1 MKRKLSLLLVL
12 AMLVGILAGCG
23 SSDNK
28 KSNTSST
35 NNAGTSNT
43 SKDTSKDS
51 ASTDSSTPSRTDLNV
66 SINKNLTSLDPHG
79 TVLLQDNIII
89 WQIFSG
95 LLHFNELTGTTDL
108 DLAESYEISDD
119 GLVYT
124 FKLRED
130 VYFHNGDPMTANDVV
145 FSIKRCMDPSMG
157 RATYTSAISDV
168 VAVDDYTVEITLKNP
183 SAPFLANMCYVFVIS
198 EKELNEQ
205 GAEYGT
211 KPLSGTG
218 PYMVTEL
225 DADQKI
231 VLNAFDKYYK
241 GEASI
246 KTVNFHI
253 VTDSAAGMISFES
266 GDLDWY
272 ACTSTDFA
280 RLQGDPNF
288 HTEAVTAN
296 HTTYMALNPN
306 ANEALANEKVRQ
318 AIAYAINKEELN
330 YAAFDGM
337 GAEADFY
344 FNPNMNVGAPGDGF
358 YYEYNPEKAQELLAE
373 AGYPDGVN
381 VGNLLCFTGSHFEIC
396 ATTIQAQLAK
406 VGIQCELE
414 WNEQGVALTRGTN
427 SEFDMIVS
435 GGGCAGD
442 YDDIRKRVH
451 TTMASAYIDYSQ
463 TEYDWQWMD
472 NALDEASA
480 VSDPAKRLELNREH
494 NDYFM
499 KTATQLPL
507 VHKCV
512 TFAWDA
518 DLNVGS
524 NRHTNPVIYD
534 WSWN

>member
-1 MKRKLSLLLVL
+1 MKRKLSLFLAL
-12 AMLVGILAGCG
+12 AMLISLLAGCG
-23 SSDNK
+23 GK
-28 KSNTSST
+28 KEETKKEEPKKEEST
-35 NNAGTSNT
+35 ATTPSEPT
-43 SKDTSKDS
+43 
-51 ASTDSSTPSRTDLNV
+51 TPSRTDLNV
-66 SINKNLTSLDPHG
+66 SINKILTSLDPHG
-79 TVLLQDNIII
+79 TVLLQDNIIV
-89 WQIFSG
+89 WQVFSG
-95 LLHFNELTGTTDL
+95 LLHFNELTGSIEL

-124 FKLRED
+124 FKLKEA
-130 VYFHNGDPMTANDVV
+130 YFHNGDPVKAADVV

-157 RATYTSAISDV
+157 RSTYTSAIADV
-168 VAVDDYTVEITLKNP
+168 VAVDDATVEITLKAP
-183 SAPFLANMCYVFVIS
+183 SAPFLTNMCYVFVIS

-205 GAEYGT
+205 GAEFGT

-231 VLNAFDKYYK
+231 VLQAFDKYYK
-241 GEASI
+241 GEAAI

-272 ACTSTDFA
+272 SCTATDFA
-280 RLQGDPNF
+280 RLQGDPKFN
-288 HTEAVTAN
+288 TEAVTAN
-296 HTTYMALNPN
+296 HTTYMAINPN
-306 ANEALANEKVRQ
+306 ANDVLANEKVRQ

-337 GAEADFY
+337 GAEANFY
-344 FNPNMNVGAPGDGF
+344 FNPDMNVGAPGDGF
-358 YYEYNPEKAQELLAE
+358 YYEYNPEKAKELLAE

-435 GGGCAGD
+435 GGGCGGD

-451 TTMASAYIDYSQ
+451 TTMSSAYIDYSE
-463 TEYDWQWMD
+463 TDYDWQWMD
-472 NALDEASA
+472 NALDTASA
-480 VSDPAKRLELNREH
+480 TSDAAKRLELNREH